1 MSAQVEAVTALC
13 GLATL
18 AGGVAMW
25 AWWPTPRRVQQA
37 QDEARDEARKKRAE
51 EIAAAAASLRE
62 EQAALADTSVPA
74 NYASGEYPLV
84 PPPRHAAVEASTDEP
99 EYVAEPVVEPAEP
112 VFPWLRPVLDTEP
125 TPIFHSTGSYPV
137 LDLDLSATNSW
148 NRAELLERIRRAEA
162 EAAGV
167 KAA

>member
-18 AGGVAMW
+18 AGGVVLWMF
-25 AWWPTPRRVQQA
+25 WPTPRRVQQA

-62 EQAALADTSVPA
+62 EQVALTVTSAPA

-99 EYVAEPVVEPAEP
+99 EYVAEPAEP

-162 EAAGV
+162 QQAGVEAA
-167 KAA
+167 